1 MIRVLGTKR
10 VLVLVML
17 IAFNAALAASVYLYL
32 SPAVE
37 KKEREMRALK
47 GQISSKQGDISR
59 MQVEFDKLAEQQ
71 NRFEQ
76 LKGKGFFFN
85 QDRRQAEIVLENI
98 QKQAGVISARAE
110 MQAGVIEENEEAK
123 KAEYNLLKSQGR
135 IHIEALDAVDIYR
148 YLYFISYYFP
158 GHVTFKD
165 IAMER
170 KSDVTGPI
178 LRAIASGSNP
188 PLVQADVELI
198 WRTMIPKSEVIGAA
212 AEPNKT
218 EATKAKPKP

>member
-1 MIRVLGTKR
+1 
-10 VLVLVML
+10 
-17 IAFNAALAASVYLYL
+17 
-32 SPAVE
+32 
-37 KKEREMRALK
+37 MRALK
-47 GQISSKQGDISR
+47 GQISTKQGDISR

-123 KAEYNLLKSQGR
+123 KAEYNLLKSQGK
-135 IHIEALDAVDIYR
+135 IHIEAMDAVDIYR

-158 GHVTFKD
+158 GHITFQD

-170 KSDVTGPI
+170 KADVTGPV
-178 LRAIASGSNP
+178 LRGIASGLNP
-188 PLVQADVELI
+188 SLVQADVSLI
-198 WRTMIPKSEVIGAA
+198 WRTMIPKSEVIGATG
-212 AEPNKT
+212 EI
-218 EATKAKPKP
+218 TKKKP